1 MGGNGRVIRATRG
14 TRRSQRRLFP
24 GGQYLGEARRRA
36 RRRSF
41 EARLPLSPAI
51 AARTGDLSQQTVITK
66 EILAPRA
73 WPQGASRCR
82 TSRLPLRFT
91 LRLRDAGALPW
102 AR

>member
-1 MGGNGRVIRATRG
+1 MGGDRGAVRAARR
-14 TRRSQRRLFP
+14 TRRSQRRLLL
-24 GGQYLGEARRRA
+24 GGRYRGEASRRDRG
-36 RRRSF
+36 RGL
-41 EARLPLSPAI
+41 EGRLPLGPAT
-51 AARTGDLSQQTVITK
+51 AARTGDLSPQTVITK